1 MNCKVTRSQGHKVT
15 SFLLLTA
22 FFLLVTWCLGGV
34 VTAEDSTKASSS
46 ELIQKAWDAQG
57 KRDFEKV
64 FQYTQECIDLY
75 KKEADSQHALLKDYP
90 KKEQSPLSDVAVAY
104 FIQAEALMRQ
114 EKLIEAKEKF
124 QHVISRYRFAVAWD
138 PSRGVYWKVAG
149 VAQES
154 IDKINQEL
162 SGKERKA
169 LEPLKAKAPKTIVAL
184 YDPGKEEVVDYEKY
198 GEWTHIG
205 SKEYKFIIKDQE
217 GLSRSAGEGIYPNT
231 TSVRWDPN
239 FQKLKGDERFK
250 GSHWDFVHSPDLE
263 AAFLKWATS
272 TEPEGVKLFYT
283 GLILEKSGLLKHAL
297 KCYYAIVVHYP
308 GSYGWTYWHTPWYVA
323 QAAIAKINFILRHH
337 PELGI
342 KLVDARIRIVNG
354 YDNDVS
360 NDVVIT
366 NPGRFEKVSIKTP
379 KLLSKIKET
388 LRALKE
394 KKEIKKTV
402 GVGKVRLAQY
412 QDGSWELLV
421 EEKPFVVKAITY
433 APTKIGQSPDE
444 GTLGNWMQEDFNQNG
459 KIDGPYDSYLEDNLG
474 KPEGNGAA
482 SDSRSHKPEGNGV
495 ASDSRSHRL
504 VGDFQL
510 MKDMGVNAI
519 RLYHHPKEIN
529 KELLRDLYKTYGLRV
544 IMGDF
549 LGKYALG
556 SQAPWNPGTD
566 YRNPEHKKNML
577 DSVARM
583 VTESKNEPYLLF
595 WLLGNENVYGVA
607 CNADKDPESFFAFAN
622 EAAQLIK
629 SLDKEHPVAIASGDT
644 LYLDR
649 FARSCPDIDI
659 FGANVYRGDYGFGTL
674 WQAVKEETDKPVMP
688 TEFGCPAYAEGLSL
702 EETEEAQAN
711 YHRGAW
717 EDIEYNMAAGAGAGN
732 SIGGIVFEFLDEWWK
747 AYEPKKHDTKGF
759 FTGPFPDGYMHEEWL
774 GVAGQSDGKDSPFKR
789 HLRKSYYL
797 YQKMW
802 R

>member
-1 MNCKVTRSQGHKVT
+1 MKFTLCPARC
-15 SFLLLTA
+15 A
-22 FFLLVTWCLGGV
+22 LVVCSLWLAVCSNFAL
-34 VTAEDSTKASSS
+34 AEDSPSSA
-46 ELIQKAWDAQG
+46 ELITRAWAVQGERKFGLAFEHTQK
-57 KRDFEKV
+57 
-64 FQYTQECIDLY
+64 CIDLY
-75 KKEADSQHALLKDYP
+75 KEEADRQHALLKDYP

-114 EKLIEAKEKF
+114 EKLMEAKEKF
-124 QHVISRYRFAVAWD
+124 QYVVSRYRFAVAWD
-138 PSRGVYWKVAG
+138 PSRGVYWKVAA
-149 VAQES
+149 VAKES
-154 IDKINQEL
+154 IEKINEEL
-162 SGKERKA
+162 SPKEKKPK
-169 LEPLKAKAPKTIVAL
+169 EPLKAQAPKTQVAL
-184 YDPGKEEVVDYEKY
+184 YDPGKEEVIDYEKY
-198 GEWTHIG
+198 GEFTNIG
-205 SKEYKFIIKDQE
+205 SKEYKYVIKDQE
-217 GLSRSAGEGIYPNT
+217 GLSRAAGEGIYPNT

-239 FQKLKGDERFK
+239 FQKLRQDERFK

-263 AAFLKWATS
+263 AAFLKWAVS

-283 GLILEKSGLLKHAL
+283 GLILEKSGLLKAAL

-308 GSYGWTYWHTPWYVA
+308 ASYGWTYWHTPWYVA
-323 QAAIAKINFILRHH
+323 QAALAKINFILRRHS
-337 PELGI
+337 ELGL
-342 KLVDARIRIVNG
+342 KLVEARIRIVNG
-354 YDNDVS
+354 YDNDLS
-360 NDVVIT
+360 NDVIIT
-366 NPGRFEKVSIKTP
+366 NPGRFEKVLIKTP
-379 KLLSKIKET
+379 KLLKKIRET
-388 LRALKE
+388 LRAFKE

-402 GVGKVRLAQY
+402 GEGIVRLAQY
-412 QDGSWELLV
+412 QDGSWELLL
-421 EEKPFVVKAITY
+421 EGKPFLVKAITY

-459 KIDGPYDSYLEDNLG
+459 KIDGPYDSYWEDNPN
-474 KPEGNGAA
+474 KPI
-482 SDSRSHKPEGNGV
+482 
-495 ASDSRSHRL
+495 
-504 VGDFQL
+504 GDFQL
-510 MKDMGVNAI
+510 MKEMGVNAI

-577 DSVARM
+577 ESVKKM
-583 VTESKNEPYLLF
+583 VEESKNEPYLLF

-607 CNADKDPESFFAFAN
+607 CNADKHPESFFRFAN

-629 SLDKEHPVAIASGDT
+629 SIDKQHPVAIASGDT

-649 FARSCPDIDI
+649 FGRFCPDIDI

-674 WQAVKEETDKPVMP
+674 WQAVKEEADKPVMP

-717 EDIEYNMAAGAGAGN
+717 EDIEYNMASGEGAGN

-759 FTGPFPDGYMHEEWL
+759 FSGPFPDGYMHEEWL
-774 GVAGQSDGKDSPFKR
+774 GVAGQGDGKDSPFKR